1 MLAESKVGVTKL
13 TCSALF
19 LFKNFLK
26 QKYISELGTNV
37 LKLLGGVIFNFGSES
52 FDQLAVSVSL
62 GQNFHPLIESTV
74 FYRV

>member
-1 MLAESKVGVTKL
+1 MLRVGKVGVTKL

-26 QKYISELGTNV
+26 QKYISEVGTNV
-37 LKLLGGVIFNFGSES
+37 LKLLGGCNFGAES

-62 GQNFHPLIESTV
+62 G
-74 FYRV
+74 

>member
-1 MLAESKVGVTKL
+1 VLAESKVGVTKL

-26 QKYISELGTNV
+26 QKYISELATNV
-37 LKLLGGVIFNFGSES
+37 LKLLGGVI
-52 FDQLAVSVSL
+52 LALSHLINLLFSVSL
-62 GQNFHPLIESTV
+62 GQNFHPLFESTV